1 MPMVRCKPAAGR
13 FPTPRVPRANMGDL
27 YHIDADG
34 IVTLSVMRE
43 LDLLPALFTLPP
55 DRSFAAKDI
64 TAGGTLFDLKLLML
78 KECL

>member
-34 IVTLSVMRE
+34 IVTLSAMRE
-43 LDLLPALFTLPP
+43 LELLPALFTLSPE
-55 DRSFAAKDI
+55 RSLAAKDD
-64 TAGGTLFDLKLLML
+64 TLFDLKLLMQ

>member
-1 MPMVRCKPAAGR
+1 
-13 FPTPRVPRANMGDL
+13 MGDL

-43 LDLLPALFTLPP
+43 LDLLPALFTLSP
-55 DRSFAAKDI
+55 DRSLAAKDI
-64 TAGGTLFDLKLLML
+64 TAGDTLFNLKLLMQ

>member
-1 MPMVRCKPAAGR
+1 
-13 FPTPRVPRANMGDL
+13 MGDL